1 MVIFAERLKEL
12 MNERNLNAPALAK
25 EIGANRTTISELLR
39 GNYLPSTKN
48 FIAMVEYFNCSAD
61 YLLGLIEFPPENV
74 MYQPVKPFSER
85 LRLCLKESK
94 KTEYRLQKD
103 LNISDSLTY
112 NWLHGKTQP
121 TVDTL
126 IKLSKYFGFHVDYLL
141 GREA

>member
-39 GNYLPSTKN
+39 GNYLPSTKHL
-48 FIAMVEYFNCSAD
+48 IAIVEYFNCSAD
-61 YLLGLIEFPPENV
+61 YLLGLIEFPPENIQ
-74 MYQPVKPFSER
+74 YQPVKPFAER
-85 LRLCLKESK
+85 LRLCLKESH

-112 NWLHGKTQP
+112 KWLHGNTQP

-126 IKLSKYFGFHVDYLL
+126 IKLSKYFGFHVDFIL
-141 GREA
+141 GRED